1 MKLGRNFRREREK
14 REKKKNLDETND
26 DSALVVISFVERTL
40 CIERGE
46 ERYKDLPSFEK
57 LNNLY

>member
-1 MKLGRNFRREREK
+1 MKLGRNFRRERKEK
-14 REKKKNLDETND
+14 KKKNLDETKD
-26 DSALVVISFVERTL
+26 DSVLVVISFVERTL

-46 ERYKDLPSFEK
+46 KRYKDLRSFEK